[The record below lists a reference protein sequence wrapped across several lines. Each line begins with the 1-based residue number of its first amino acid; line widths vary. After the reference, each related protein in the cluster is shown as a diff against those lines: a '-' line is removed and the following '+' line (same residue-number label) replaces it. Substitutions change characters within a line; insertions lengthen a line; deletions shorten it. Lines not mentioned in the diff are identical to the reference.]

1 MRNQNTKL
9 YRLLALILVMSV
21 AFSCSCSKKKDS
33 SEESSKTEETTAGSQ
48 ESASETSETEQTSE
62 TTESTTE
69 TTSESTTES
78 TTDTSVSDSSDT
90 QNTSSGSSAAF
101 ATTFDSGKADSYL
114 DSIKLDGVVL
124 VAEKDQ
130 IIYTKASGY
139 ADRDSKTP
147 NTMETVFELG
157 SITKQFT
164 AVAIMQLVEQGKLS
178 LDDTLDK
185 FIPEYKYAKDVTIH
199 QLLNMTSGIPDYLYC
214 GVLGFTM
221 DDLKHV
227 SISSFLSLQSM
238 LGEVATTPLEKDDLV
253 RRISEYDL
261 NFTPGTKL
269 EYSNTNYYFL
279 GMIIE
284 QLSGLSYEDYIHRNI
299 LDPLGLTE
307 LYPDIRHLTS
317 NGRTDFTLFHFDF
330 PHQHETLSYAVGVMT
345 GTAEGLLKWENKV
358 MEHALLTEDSWNK
371 IFDGGTFGY
380 GYGWYIWGGYIE
392 HSGMTL
398 GYNTNVRVDPDTGR
412 VVIVLCNIQSFTGT
426 KERPLAADVCAELW
440 SYFG

>member
-1 MRNQNTKL
+1 MRDHKAKF
-9 YRLLALILVMSV
+9 YRILAWTLVMSI
-21 AFSCSCSKKKDS
+21 AFTCACSKKKDNSETIS
-33 SEESSKTEETTAGSQ
+33 SKAEESSSETSDPGSVPTG
-48 ESASETSETEQTSE
+48 SATASETSESTS
-62 TTESTTE
+62 
-69 TTSESTTES
+69 ES
-78 TTDTSVSDSSDT
+78 TTDTSVSATSVTSD
-90 QNTSSGSSAAF
+90 TSSGSITSVPG
-101 ATTFDSGKADSYL
+101 TFDTGKADDYL
-114 DSIKLDGVVL
+114 SSVKFDGVVL
-124 VAEKDQ
+124 VYENDH
-130 IIYTKASGY
+130 IVYTHAAGD
-139 ADRDSKTP
+139 ADRDKDIP
-147 NTMETVFELG
+147 NTMDTVFELG

-164 AVAIMQLVEQGKLS
+164 AVAIMQLVEQQKIS
-178 LDDTLDK
+178 LEDTLDK
-185 FIPEYKYAKDVTIH
+185 YIPEYKYSKDVTIH

-221 DDLKHV
+221 DDLKNV
-227 SISSFLSLQSM
+227 SISSFFSLQSM

-284 QLSGLSYEDYIHRNI
+284 KLSGLSYEDYIHKNI
-299 LDPLGLTE
+299 LDPLGLNE

-345 GTAEGLLKWENKV
+345 GTAEGLLKWEQKV
-358 MEHALLTEDSWNK
+358 MEHALLTEESWNK

-398 GYNTNVRVDPDTGR
+398 GYNTNVRVDPETGK

-426 KERPLAADVCAELW
+426 PIRPLASDVTAELW
-440 SYFG
+440 NYFE